1 MAQFKKRVFGENV
14 SKEVIEEFQKLAGG
28 GGKKGF
34 KLGSQGEVLVDENFK
49 PLETINPT
57 FEK

>member
-28 GGKKGF
+28 GGEKGF
-34 KLGSQGEVLVDENFK
+34 KLGSQGEVLVDENFQ
-49 PLETINPT
+49 PLETI
-57 FEK
+57 KL